1 MGLLKNEIKELFSF
15 QLLTEAKKAVIIRS
29 SRYGGVPE
37 WLKGADCKSVG
48 DRLLWFEST
57 ILHQNDIGNDVVFFI
72 FSPFHFRLFPVAIP
86 AGERKKWKKTDFT
99 RWR

>member
-1 MGLLKNEIKELFSF
+1 MRI
-15 QLLTEAKKAVIIRS
+15 S
-29 SRYGGVPE
+29 SGGVPE

-86 AGERKKWKKTDFT
+86 AGRGKMEENGFHQMEINLFDYAAIWKKF
-99 RWR
+99 R